1 MKKIKEKKRLT
12 IDVVNEIVLVRL
24 MFREDKP
31 KDILVQRIII
41 PNKGINKSGSNI
53 ALISKKKNHNN
64 IKNQK
69 NRDIYFPVK
78 GIK

>member
-31 KDILVQRIII
+31 KDILV
-41 PNKGINKSGSNI
+41 
-53 ALISKKKNHNN
+53 
-64 IKNQK
+64 
-69 NRDIYFPVK
+69 
-78 GIK
+78 